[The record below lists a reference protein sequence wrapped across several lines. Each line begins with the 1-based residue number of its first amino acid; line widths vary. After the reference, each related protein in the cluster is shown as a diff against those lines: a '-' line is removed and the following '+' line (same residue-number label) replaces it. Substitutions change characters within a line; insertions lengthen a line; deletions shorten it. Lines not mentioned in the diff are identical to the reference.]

1 MGGKAKTPVTAGS
14 YLVFAV
20 TLAVAVLFAFPIF
33 FNIMSAFKSNAEIMR
48 DAIAFPQGFYI
59 ESFKYLLTETE
70 YPKAMLNSAILTL
83 GSIAAMIVVIPMAA
97 YAIERTNKAW
107 TNAVYVFFLFGMMVP
122 FQVYMIPLFK
132 QLNLMGLFGN
142 LLGPIFIYIAGSVGF
157 GVLLYTSFL
166 KGVPREI
173 EESAAIDGCSRIG
186 IFWRI
191 VFPLLGP
198 VTASMV
204 VLQGL
209 GIWND
214 FLMPM
219 LVLPS
224 GQTKTMIVELFYY
237 VGEFS
242 SRWDMIFA
250 GTTMSLVPV
259 LIAFLSL
266 QKYFVKGVSSG
277 AIKG

>member
-1 MGGKAKTPVTAGS
+1 MAKVKKPIKTS
-14 YLVFAV
+14 DIILFAV
-20 TLAVAVLFAFPIF
+20 TLVIAVIFAFPIF
-33 FNIMSAFKSNAEIMR
+33 FNLMSAFKTNGEILR
-48 DAIAFPQGFYI
+48 DAIALPKGFYT
-59 ESFKYLLTETE
+59 ESFTYLLTETD
-70 YPKAMLNSAILTL
+70 YPRAILNSAILTI
-83 GSIAAMIVVIPMAA
+83 GSIIAMIVIIPMAA
-97 YAIERTNKAW
+97 YAIERTGSRW
-107 TNAVYVFFLFGMMVP
+107 TNGVYIYFLFGMMVP
-122 FQVYMIPLFK
+122 FQVYMIPLFR
-132 QLNLMGLFGN
+132 QLKTMGLFGN
-142 LLGPIFIYIAGSVGF
+142 LAGPIMIYIAGSVGF
-157 GVLLYTSFL
+157 GVLLFSSFL

-173 EESAAIDGCSRIG
+173 EESAQIDGCSRMG
-186 IFWRI
+186 IFWKV

-224 GQTKTMIVELFYY
+224 GQPKTMIVELFYY

-250 GTTMSLVPV
+250 GTTMSLIPV
-259 LIAFLSL
+259 LIAFLTL

>member
-1 MGGKAKTPVTAGS
+1 MRNKKLWMDVLIFGVT
-14 YLVFAV
+14 LFFAV
-20 TLAVAVLFAFPIF
+20 IFFFPIF
-33 FNIMSAFKSNAEIMR
+33 FNLISAFKSNGEILR
-48 DAIAFPQGFYI
+48 DAIALPTGLYLD
-59 ESFKYLLTETE
+59 SFKYLLTETD
-70 YPKAMLNSAILTL
+70 YPRAIVNSAILT
-83 GSIAAMIVVIPMAA
+83 SISILMMILVIPMAA
-97 YAIERTNKAW
+97 YAIERGSKKW
-107 TNAVYVFFLFGMMVP
+107 MSMVFIYFLFGMMIP
-122 FQVYMIPLFK
+122 FQVYMIPLIK
-132 QLNLMGLFGN
+132 ELNMIGLYGT
-142 LLGPIFIYIAGSVGF
+142 LAGPVLIYISGSVGF

-173 EESAAIDGCSRIG
+173 EESAEIDGCSKTG
-186 IFWRI
+186 IFWKI

-198 VTASMV
+198 CTASMV

-224 GQTKTMIVELFYY
+224 GKPKTMIVEIFYY
-237 VGEFS
+237 VGEFT

-259 LIAFLSL
+259 LIAFLTL
-266 QKYFVKGVSSG
+266 QKYFVKGVSAG

>member
-1 MGGKAKTPVTAGS
+1 MQANNHKPIKSADVV
-14 YLVFAV
+14 LFAV
-20 TLAVAVLFAFPIF
+20 TLVVAILFAFPIF
-33 FNIMSAFKSNAEIMR
+33 FNLMSAFKTNGEIMR
-48 DAIAFPQGFYI
+48 DAIAFPKGWYFD
-59 ESFKYLLTETE
+59 SFKYLLTETD
-70 YPKAMLNSAILTL
+70 YPKAIMNSGILTL
-83 GSIAAMIVVIPMAA
+83 ASIALMIIIIPMAA
-97 YAIERTNKAW
+97 YGIERTNSKW
-107 TNAVYVFFLFGMMVP
+107 TNGVYVYFLFGMMIP

-132 QLNLMGLFGN
+132 QMKQLGLFGN
-142 LLGPIFIYIAGSVGF
+142 LAGPIVIYIAGSVGF

-166 KGVPREI
+166 KGIPREI
-173 EESAAIDGCSRIG
+173 EESAEIDGCSRIA

-224 GQTKTMIVELFYY
+224 GEPKTMIVELFYY

-259 LIAFLSL
+259 LLAFLAL

>member
-1 MGGKAKTPVTAGS
+1 MRERIK
-14 YLVFAV
+14 LFDVFLFV
-20 TLAVAVLFAFPIF
+20 MTLIIAIVFFFPIY
-33 FNIMSAFKSNAEIMR
+33 FNLMSAFKSNPEIMR
-48 DAIAFPQGFYI
+48 DAIAFPEGMYV

-70 YPKAMLNSAILTL
+70 YPRAMLNSAILTIV
-83 GSIAAMIVVIPMAA
+83 SIILMVVIIPMGA
-97 YAIERTNKAW
+97 YAIGRTDNRW
-107 TNAVYVFFLFGMMVP
+107 TNGIFIYFLFGMMIP
-122 FQVYMIPLFK
+122 FQVYMVPLFK
-132 QLNLMGLFGN
+132 ELNMIGLFGT
-142 LLGPIFIYIAGSVGF
+142 LAGPIVVYIAGSVGF

-166 KGVPREI
+166 KGVPKEI
-173 EESAAIDGCSRIG
+173 EEAASIDGCSKLRT
-186 IFWRI
+186 FWNI
-191 VFPLLGP
+191 VFPLLAP
-198 VTASMV
+198 CTATMV

-224 GQTKTMIVELFYY
+224 GQAKTIIVEIFYY
-237 VGEFS
+237 VGEFA

-259 LIAFLSL
+259 LIAFVSL
-266 QKYFVKGVSSG
+266 QKYFIKGVSDG

>member
-1 MGGKAKTPVTAGS
+1 MKKHKKIKAS
-14 YLVFAV
+14 DIILFLV
-20 TLAVAVLFAFPIF
+20 TLIIAVIFAFPIF
-33 FNIMSAFKSNAEIMR
+33 FNLMSAFKTNGEILR
-48 DAIAFPQGFYI
+48 DAISFPSGLYL

-70 YPKAMLNSAILTL
+70 YPKAIFNSAVLTVV
-83 GSIAAMIVVIPMAA
+83 SIVFMVFIIPMAA
-97 YAIERTNKAW
+97 YGIERTANKW
-107 TNAVYVFFLFGMMVP
+107 TNGVYIYFLFGMMIP
-122 FQVYMIPLFK
+122 FQVYMIPLFRQMK
-132 QLNLMGLFGN
+132 AMGLFGT
-142 LLGPIFIYIAGSVGF
+142 LAGPIMIYIAGSVGF

-173 EESAAIDGCSRIG
+173 EESAEIDGCSRMG

-214 FLMPM
+214 FLLPM

-224 GQTKTMIVELFYY
+224 GEPKTMIVELFYY

-250 GTTMSLVPV
+250 GTTMSLIPV
-259 LIAFLSL
+259 LTAFLAL

>member
-1 MGGKAKTPVTAGS
+1 MKQEIKAGEIV
-14 YLVFAV
+14 VFAA
-20 TLAVAVLFAFPIF
+20 TLLLAVVFAFPIY
-33 FNIMSAFKSNAEIMR
+33 FNIMSAFKSNPEIMR
-48 DAIAFPQGFYI
+48 DAIAFPKELYV
-59 ESFKYLLTETE
+59 ESFKYLLTETK
-70 YPKAMLNSAILTL
+70 YPEAMLNSAILTVS
-83 GSIAAMIVVIPMAA
+83 SIAVMVLVIPMAA
-97 YAIERTNKAW
+97 YAIERTNARW
-107 TNAVYVFFLFGMMVP
+107 TNGIFTYFLFGMMIP

-132 QLNLMGLFGN
+132 QLKLIGLFGT
-142 LLGPIFIYIAGSVGF
+142 LTGPILIYIAGSVGF

-173 EESAAIDGCSRIG
+173 EESAEIDGCTRTG
-186 IFWRI
+186 IFWKI

-219 LVLPS
+219 MVLPT
-224 GQTKTMIVELFYY
+224 GQAKTMIVELFYY

>member
-1 MGGKAKTPVTAGS
+1 
-14 YLVFAV
+14 
-20 TLAVAVLFAFPIF
+20 
-33 FNIMSAFKSNAEIMR
+33 
-48 DAIAFPQGFYI
+48 
-59 ESFKYLLTETE
+59 
-70 YPKAMLNSAILTL
+70 
-83 GSIAAMIVVIPMAA
+83 MI
-97 YAIERTNKAW
+97 
-107 TNAVYVFFLFGMMVP
+107 
-122 FQVYMIPLFK
+122 
-132 QLNLMGLFGN
+132 GLFGT
-142 LLGPIFIYIAGSVGF
+142 LTGPILIYIAGSVGF

-173 EESAAIDGCSRIG
+173 EESAEIDGCTRTG
-186 IFWRI
+186 IFWKI

-219 LVLPS
+219 MVLPT
-224 GQTKTMIVELFYY
+224 GQAKTMIVELFYY

>member
-1 MGGKAKTPVTAGS
+1 MKKKIKANDII
-14 YLVFAV
+14 VFAITFV
-20 TLAVAVLFAFPIF
+20 IAVVFAFPIF
-33 FNIMSAFKSNAEIMR
+33 FNIMSAFKSNGEIMR
-48 DAIAFPQGFYI
+48 DAIAFPKGLYL
-59 ESFKYLLTETE
+59 ESFKYLLTETR
-70 YPKAMLNSAILTL
+70 YPAAMLNSAILTFA
-83 GSIAAMIVVIPMAA
+83 SIAAMVLVIPMAA
-97 YAIERTNKAW
+97 YAIERTNSKW
-107 TNAVYVFFLFGMMVP
+107 TNGVFTYFLFGMMIP

-132 QLNLMGLFGN
+132 QLKMIGLFGT
-142 LLGPIFIYIAGSVGF
+142 LTGPVLVYISGSVGF

-166 KGVPREI
+166 KGIPREI
-173 EESAAIDGCSRIG
+173 EESAEIDGCSRTG

-219 LVLPS
+219 MVLPA
-224 GQTKTMIVELFYY
+224 GQAKTMIVELFYY

-250 GTTMSLVPV
+250 GTTMSLIPV

>member
-1 MGGKAKTPVTAGS
+1 MRKTKAKIRPSDVAIFVITL
-14 YLVFAV
+14 LVAI
-20 TLAVAVLFAFPIF
+20 LFAFPIY
-33 FNIMSAFKSNAEIMR
+33 FNIMSAFKTNGEILR
-48 DAIAFPQGFYI
+48 DAIAFPNGFYV
-59 ESFKYLLTETE
+59 ESFKYLLTKTD
-70 YPKAMLNSAILTL
+70 YPKAISNSAILTAA
-83 GSIAAMIVVIPMAA
+83 SIVCMIFVIPMAA
-97 YAIERTNKAW
+97 YGIERKNSKW
-107 TNAVYVFFLFGMMVP
+107 TNGVYVYFLFGMMIP

-132 QLNLMGLFGN
+132 QLKSMGLFGN
-142 LLGPIFIYIAGSVGF
+142 LAGPILIYIAGSVGF

-166 KGVPREI
+166 KGIPREI
-173 EESAAIDGCSRIG
+173 EESAEIDGCSRMG
-186 IFWRI
+186 IFWRV

-224 GQTKTMIVELFYY
+224 GQPKTMIVELFYY

-259 LIAFLSL
+259 LLAFLML
-266 QKYFVKGVSSG
+266 QKYFVKGVASG

>member
-1 MGGKAKTPVTAGS
+1 MKKKIKANEIVVFTVTF
-14 YLVFAV
+14 VIAV
-20 TLAVAVLFAFPIF
+20 VFAFPIY
-33 FNIMSAFKSNAEIMR
+33 FNIMSAFKSNGEIMR
-48 DAIAFPQGFYI
+48 DAIAFPKGLYL
-59 ESFKYLLTETE
+59 ESFKYLLTETQ
-70 YPKAMLNSAILTL
+70 YPTAMLNSAILTFS
-83 GSIAAMIVVIPMAA
+83 SIIVMVLVIPMAA
-97 YAIERTNKAW
+97 YAIERTNSKW
-107 TNAVYVFFLFGMMVP
+107 TNGVFTYFLFGMMIP

-132 QLNLMGLFGN
+132 QLKMIGLFGT
-142 LLGPIFIYIAGSVGF
+142 LTGPILVYISGSVGF

-166 KGVPREI
+166 KGIPREI
-173 EESAAIDGCSRIG
+173 EESAEIDGCTRTG
-186 IFWRI
+186 IFWKI

-219 LVLPS
+219 MVLPS
-224 GQTKTMIVELFYY
+224 GQAKTMIVELFYY

-250 GTTMSLVPV
+250 GTTMSLIPV

>member
-1 MGGKAKTPVTAGS
+1 MKNRKRIRPS
-14 YLVFAV
+14 DIILFLV
-20 TLAVAVLFAFPIF
+20 TLIIAVIFAFPIF
-33 FNIMSAFKSNAEIMR
+33 FNLMSAFKTNGEILR
-48 DAIAFPQGFYI
+48 DAIALPAGFYT
-59 ESFKYLLTETE
+59 ESFKYLLTETD
-70 YPKAMLNSAILTL
+70 YPKAIFNSAVLTTV
-83 GSIAAMIVVIPMAA
+83 SIALMVFIIPMAA
-97 YAIERTNKAW
+97 YGIERTANKW
-107 TNAVYVFFLFGMMVP
+107 TNGVYIYFLFGMMIP
-122 FQVYMIPLFK
+122 FQVYMIPLFRQMK
-132 QLNLMGLFGN
+132 AMGLFGT
-142 LLGPIFIYIAGSVGF
+142 LAGPIMIYIAGSVGF

-173 EESAAIDGCSRIG
+173 EESAEIDGCSRMG
-186 IFWRI
+186 IFWKI

-214 FLMPM
+214 FLLPM

-224 GQTKTMIVELFYY
+224 GEPKTMIVELFYY

-250 GTTMSLVPV
+250 GTTMSLIPV
-259 LIAFLSL
+259 LIAFLTL

>member
-1 MGGKAKTPVTAGS
+1 MFNRARTPLKAIDILLFV
-14 YLVFAV
+14 V
-20 TLAVAVLFAFPIF
+20 TLVIAALFAFPIV
-33 FNIMSAFKSNAEIMR
+33 FNIMSAFKSNAEILR
-48 DAIAFPQGFYI
+48 DAIAFPKGLYT
-59 ESFKYLLTETE
+59 ESFKYLLTETD
-70 YPKAMLNSAILTL
+70 YPIAMLNSAILTL
-83 GSIAAMIVVIPMAA
+83 GSIVAMIVVIPMAA
-97 YAIERTNKAW
+97 YAIERTNSKW
-107 TNAVYVFFLFGMMVP
+107 TSAVYVFFLFGMMVP

-132 QLNLMGLFGN
+132 QLNMMGLFGN

-173 EESAAIDGCSRIG
+173 EESAEIDGCTRIG

-237 VGEFS
+237 VGEFA